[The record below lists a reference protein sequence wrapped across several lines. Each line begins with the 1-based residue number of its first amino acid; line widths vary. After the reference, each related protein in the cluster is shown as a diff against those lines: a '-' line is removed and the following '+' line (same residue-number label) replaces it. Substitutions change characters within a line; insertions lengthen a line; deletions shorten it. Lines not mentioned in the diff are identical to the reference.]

1 METAMRQTWAFL
13 FRGYHITRRYIG
25 WVVVFNFYAVVT
37 SATVALIGV
46 AENKPELT
54 LTLVVGALLWNYLSW
69 LYQEIAMSIAYERWE
84 GTLEYTF
91 MAPVS
96 RAVHLLGVSLFSLV
110 NSIVTSI
117 IVLIGLMLFTNLT
130 LRGANMFGVVVVLG
144 VSTLAFVGLGLFAA
158 VFPVMSAERGAEA
171 THIFQG
177 SLLLVSGVYY
187 PVDVLPGWMQ
197 PLSAISPATY
207 TLSACRKLFGVGN
220 SATTPELLAGAPL
233 SAVSYELLVLAVMG
247 AILLPLGLMVFIRVE
262 AWAKSLD
269 IDIMA
274 TARATNAALP
284 HLERAGEQGGSG
296 AILNIA
302 SISGYGASARSP
314 AYGAAKA
321 AVISYTASQALLLAP
336 KRIRVNA
343 IAPGSIEFPG
353 GLWEQRKAAQPQLYN
368 AVLKSIPWGRLGRPE

>member
-25 WVVVFNFYAVVT
+25 WVVVFNFYALVT

-46 AENKPELT
+46 AANDYQMT

-69 LYQEIAMSIAYERWE
+69 LYQEISMSIAYERWE

-91 MAPVS
+91 MAPVPRS
-96 RAVHLLGVSLFSLV
+96 VHLLGVSLFSLL
-110 NSIVTSI
+110 NSIVTSV
-117 IVLIGLMLFTNLT
+117 IVLLGLMAFTNLN
-130 LRGANMFGVVVVLG
+130 LRGANMLGVLVVLF

-187 PVDVLPGWMQ
+187 PIDVLPGWMQ

-220 SATTPELLAGAPL
+220 SASTPELLAGAPL
-233 SAVSYELLVLAVMG
+233 SAVTHELLILAVMG
-247 AILLPLGLMVFIRVE
+247 AILLPLGLMTFVRVE
-262 AWAKSLD
+262 AWAKRTGKL
-269 IDIMA
+269 
-274 TARATNAALP
+274 
-284 HLERAGEQGGSG
+284 
-296 AILNIA
+296 
-302 SISGYGASARSP
+302 
-314 AYGAAKA
+314 
-321 AVISYTASQALLLAP
+321 
-336 KRIRVNA
+336 KRT
-343 IAPGSIEFPG
+343 G
-353 GLWEQRKAAQPQLYN
+353 
-368 AVLKSIPWGRLGRPE
+368 

>member
-25 WVVVFNFYAVVT
+25 WVVVFNFYALVT

-46 AENKPELT
+46 AANNYQMT

-69 LYQEIAMSIAYERWE
+69 LYNEIAMSIAYERWE

-96 RAVHLLGVSLFSLV
+96 RGVHLLGVSLYSLL
-110 NSIVTSI
+110 NSVVTSV
-117 IVLIGLMLFTNLT
+117 IVLLGLIAFTDLN
-130 LRGANMFGVVVVLG
+130 LRGANLLGVMVVLF

-158 VFPVMSAERGAEA
+158 IFPVMSAERGAEA

-187 PVDVLPGWMQ
+187 PIEVLPGWMQ

-220 SATTPELLAGAPL
+220 SASTPELLAGAPL
-233 SAVSYELLVLAVMG
+233 SAVTHELLVLAVMG
-247 AILLPLGLMVFIRVE
+247 AILLPLGLMTFMRVE
-262 AWAKSLD
+262 AWAKRTGKL
-269 IDIMA
+269 
-274 TARATNAALP
+274 
-284 HLERAGEQGGSG
+284 
-296 AILNIA
+296 
-302 SISGYGASARSP
+302 
-314 AYGAAKA
+314 
-321 AVISYTASQALLLAP
+321 
-336 KRIRVNA
+336 KRT
-343 IAPGSIEFPG
+343 G
-353 GLWEQRKAAQPQLYN
+353 
-368 AVLKSIPWGRLGRPE
+368 

>member
-1 METAMRQTWAFL
+1 METVMRQTWAFL

-69 LYQEIAMSIAYERWE
+69 LYNEIAMSIAYERWE

-96 RAVHLLGVSLFSLV
+96 RAVHLLGVSLFSLI
-110 NSIVTSI
+110 NSIITSI
-117 IVLIGLMLFTNLT
+117 IVLVGLILFTNLT
-130 LRGANMFGVVVVLG
+130 LRGANMFGVLVVLA

-187 PVDVLPGWMQ
+187 PVAVLPHWMQ

-220 SATTPELLAGAPL
+220 SASTPELLAGAPL
-233 SAVSYELLVLAVMG
+233 SAVSHELLVLAVMG

-262 AWAKSLD
+262 AWAKK
-269 IDIMA
+269 
-274 TARATNAALP
+274 
-284 HLERAGEQGGSG
+284 AGK
-296 AILNIA
+296 L
-302 SISGYGASARSP
+302 
-314 AYGAAKA
+314 
-321 AVISYTASQALLLAP
+321 
-336 KRIRVNA
+336 KRT
-343 IAPGSIEFPG
+343 G
-353 GLWEQRKAAQPQLYN
+353 
-368 AVLKSIPWGRLGRPE
+368 

>member
-1 METAMRQTWAFL
+1 MEVVLRQTWAFL
-13 FRGYHITRRYIG
+13 FRGYHLTRRYIS

-46 AENKPELT
+46 AANDYQLT

-96 RAVHLLGVSLFSLV
+96 RLIHLFGVSLYSLL
-110 NSIVTSI
+110 NSIITSV
-117 IVLIGLMLFTNLT
+117 IVLVGLMLFTNLT
-130 LRGANMFGVVVVLG
+130 LRGVNLFGVFVVLA
-144 VSTLAFVGLGLFAA
+144 VSTLAFVGLGLIAA

-187 PVDVLPGWMQ
+187 PIEVLPKWLQ

-220 SATTPELLAGAPL
+220 PASTADYLAGAPL
-233 SAVSYELLVLAVMG
+233 SAVGYELLILALMGVVLMPV
-247 AILLPLGLMVFIRVE
+247 GLWIFLRVE
-262 AWAKSLD
+262 EWAK
-269 IDIMA
+269 
-274 TARATNAALP
+274 
-284 HLERAGEQGGSG
+284 RAGK
-296 AILNIA
+296 L
-302 SISGYGASARSP
+302 
-314 AYGAAKA
+314 
-321 AVISYTASQALLLAP
+321 
-336 KRIRVNA
+336 KRT
-343 IAPGSIEFPG
+343 G
-353 GLWEQRKAAQPQLYN
+353 
-368 AVLKSIPWGRLGRPE
+368 